1 MQNFRTER
9 QNRNE
14 RKSYS
19 HISYFRRNSESRTTP
34 LPLPRVFHVGGIVT
48 VPQSYSRRFEN
59 FDLLVTFGYF
69 EKECVQSILSS
80 SESISL
86 ELKVL
91 NAN

>member
-1 MQNFRTER
+1 MNA
-9 QNRNE
+9 N
-14 RKSYS
+14 
-19 HISYFRRNSESRTTP
+19 HIVIFLISEEILKVGLP
-34 LPLPRVFHVGGIVT
+34 PPLPRVFHVGGIVT